1 MRTYTNLDQFID
13 SLKDNELRLYEMY
26 YKFAIRLGS
35 SEYEAKV
42 ESAEKVVSIRKMS
55 IDKSILKY

>member
-1 MRTYTNLDQFID
+1 MYKYTNLDQFIN

-26 YKFAIRLGS
+26 YKFSIRLGS

-42 ESAEKVVSIRKMS
+42 ESAEKVMSIRKLS
-55 IDKSILKY
+55 RDKSILRY